1 MWVVMVAA
9 LLAVMLVALAA
20 LLADVPVRRLAGRA
34 LLRVGRWLLAE
45 GDGDVLLDVGQ
56 GSGPAVQRAK
66 SRRWAT
72 TVWLN

>member
-9 LLAVMLVALAA
+9 LLVAMAA